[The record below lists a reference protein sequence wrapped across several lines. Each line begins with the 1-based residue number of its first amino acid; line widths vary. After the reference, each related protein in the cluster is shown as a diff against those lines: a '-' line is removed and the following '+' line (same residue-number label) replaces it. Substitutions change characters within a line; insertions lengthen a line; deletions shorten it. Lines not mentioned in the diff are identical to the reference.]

1 MIEFLDR
8 ENTDAIRLYFD
19 ETADTLSKEQ
29 LIIRAKRDGKF
40 NLGFHYILRKDGTLE
55 DGISPTQFADFELD
69 EYKTSIYV
77 LVTADKLTDAAEYRL
92 EKLSKKLK
100 LKVVD

>member
-8 ENTDAIRLYFD
+8 ENTDAIRLHFD

-55 DGISPTQFADFELD
+55 DGISPTQYADFELD
-69 EYKTSIYV
+69 DYKTSIYV

>member
-1 MIEFLDR
+1 MIEFLNR
-8 ENTDAIRLYFD
+8 ENTEVIRLHFD

-29 LIIRAKRDGKF
+29 LTVRAKRDGKF

-55 DGISPTQFADFELD
+55 EGISLNQFADFELD
-69 EYKTSIYV
+69 GYKTSIYV
-77 LVTADKLTDAAEYRL
+77 LVTADRLTDAAEYRL